1 MTAPGELSALETP
14 DPSGGPRR
22 RSELPSRLLRPRVFI
37 PAAMVGLILVV
48 AAFPG
53 LFTGWFAEADP
64 RACDL
69 SRSRQGPQ
77 QGHPFGFDL
86 QGCDLYAN
94 VIHGTRSSVLIG
106 LLVTLGC
113 VVIAIVLGTL
123 AAYYRG
129 VVDILISRTMDIIFG
144 FPALV
149 GMVVILTA
157 VQRRDA
163 YTVSAVLVLFGWPG
177 LTRLMRGSALA
188 CVDLDYVRAA
198 VGMGARGLRTMV
210 RHVVPN
216 SVTPVLV
223 LASLNIGGVITAES
237 ALTFLGV
244 GLRTPA
250 ISWGVQLNLAQDSFR
265 SYPHLLIFPALFLSF
280 TVLAFVLL
288 GDALRRVFDP
298 KLARGGVS

>member
-1 MTAPGELSALETP
+1 MPAPGDAPAAGTTQP
-14 DPSGGPRR
+14 GGPRPPGGPAAGLR
-22 RSELPSRLLRPRVFI
+22 RPRVTV
-37 PAAMVGLILVV
+37 PAAMVALILLV
-48 AAFPG
+48 AAFPA
-53 LFTGWFAEADP
+53 LFAGWFGNGDP

-69 SRSRQGPQ
+69 TRSREGPQ
-77 QGHPFGFDL
+77 PGHPFGFDL

-94 VIHGTRSSVLIG
+94 VVHGTRSSVLIG

-129 VVDILISRTMDIIFG
+129 IADILISRTMDIIFG
-144 FPALV
+144 FPSLV

-157 VQRRDA
+157 VPQRNA
-163 YTVSAVLVLFGWPG
+163 YTVSAVLILFSWPG

-198 VGMGARGLRTMV
+198 AGMGARGLRTMI

-216 SVTPVLV
+216 SVTPLLV
-223 LASLNIGGVITAES
+223 LASLSIGGVITAES

-265 SYPHLLIFPALFLSF
+265 NDPHLLLFPALFLSF

-288 GDALRRVFDP
+288 GDALRQVLDP
-298 KLARGGVS
+298 KLAQGGVA